1 MSYTKLFD
9 IIRDNDKLKSFIT
22 NMSSGY
28 VGLPYIMEET
38 LKMLEDDSIFANIIS
53 DNNKRALAVMLDM
66 YFDSCYERF
75 IEDVSLDKLL
85 SYGRLEVYKI
95 DAANGLRYATVN
107 EVAQGVQGL
116 IPEYIYPA
124 GEDAYK
130 KLCLLQWTYTGVIY
144 FFRMAGYNL
153 NYDKDGKVLNNVYD
167 MIQMSANDLKDMFS
181 WMADTEA
188 VNKAIKKIDKMK
200 RNKGYK
206 YASFEKDEIVEDI
219 TIKQLVHNID
229 KIFPRNSTNPEYRKA
244 ISLVIKTNK
253 YNQRLT
259 PLEIAELRAIYHK
272 HALDTSNRNNDGVT
286 EESSRKLKEEC
297 ERLLKERFSGKINSK
312 HFAYTI
318 IDSLRKSNYS
328 KCSAKQY
335 SYILEAL
342 QILDKYSNDSETFRA
357 DVISEQEIDNS
368 LASLSDAIGKGLFED
383 EEGED

>member
-130 KLCLLQWTYTGVIY
+130 KLCLLQWTYTGVSY
-144 FFRMAGYNL
+144 FFRMAGYKL
-153 NYDKDGKVLNNVYD
+153 NYDKDGKVLNNMYD

-272 HALDTSNRNNDGVT
+272 HALDTSNRNNGGVT
-286 EESSRKLKEEC
+286 EESSKKLKEEC

-342 QILDKYSNDSETFRA
+342 QILDKYSNDSETFKA